1 MGHLLCVVREVK
13 GQRGSWRVEQSARD
27 TEGQETL
34 DYAGGAVAGTG
45 YTGDAGPGVPSSC
58 LKTRGSLGCTCA
70 MGLFVLMEAFC
81 AVQFGSH

>member
-1 MGHLLCVVREVK
+1 M
-13 GQRGSWRVEQSARD
+13 EQSAWD

-34 DYAGGAVAGTG
+34 DCAGGGVAGTG

-58 LKTRGSLGCTCA
+58 LKTRGSLGRACA
-70 MGLFVLMEAFC
+70 VGLFVMMEAFC